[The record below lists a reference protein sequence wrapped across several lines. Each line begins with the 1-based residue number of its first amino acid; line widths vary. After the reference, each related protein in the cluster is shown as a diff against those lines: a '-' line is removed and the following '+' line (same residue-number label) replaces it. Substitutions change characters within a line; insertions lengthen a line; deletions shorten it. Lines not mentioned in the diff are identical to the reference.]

1 MRRLPPLAALRA
13 FEAAARHLSFKRAA
27 EELNV
32 TPTAISHQVR
42 LLEESLGKRLFERR
56 VRHVVMTAEA
66 QSLYCVLRDGFDA
79 FARALDDIAARSP
92 RAAVTVTATTAFTG
106 KWLVPRVAAFRAVRP
121 DIDLKLLATEDV
133 NDLDAGAADLA
144 LRFSRH
150 PDPRLV
156 AEPLFVDRFA
166 PVASPRLGLTAPS
179 DLKSITLLHFD
190 WRNNAA
196 DAPTWPRW
204 LAEAKV
210 QGVDGRAG
218 LRFSDESHAIQAA
231 IAGHGVGLLSL
242 TLVADEL
249 GARTLVVPF
258 GPEIESVTCYLM
270 QSAQRPLSE
279 AAAAVRQWLR
289 SECATLGVAARP

>member
-1 MRRLPPLAALRA
+1 MRRLPPLATLRA

-27 EELNV
+27 EELHV

-56 VRHVVMTAEA
+56 VRQVVMTPEA
-66 QSLYCVLRDGFDA
+66 QGLFQVLRDGFDA
-79 FARALDDIAARSP
+79 FARALDEVAARST
-92 RAAVTVTATTAFTG
+92 RAAVTVTATTAFTN
-106 KWLVPRVAAFRAVRP
+106 KWLVPRVAAFRAVRA

-133 NDLDAGAADLA
+133 VDLNAGAADLA
-144 LRFSRH
+144 LRFGRRPTPGH
-150 PDPRLV
+150 V
-156 AEPLFVDRFA
+156 AEPLFVDQFA
-166 PVASPRLGLTAPS
+166 PVASPRLGLATPG
-179 DLKSITLLHFD
+179 DLSSVTLLHFD
-190 WRNNAA
+190 WRNNDP
-196 DAPTWPRW
+196 DAPTWSRW

-242 TLVADEL
+242 MLVADEL
-249 GARTLVVPF
+249 ATRTLVAPF
-258 GPEIESVTCYLM
+258 GPEIASVTCYLV

-279 AAAAVRQWLR
+279 AAAAVRDWLL
-289 SECATLGVAARP
+289 SECAALTVAARS